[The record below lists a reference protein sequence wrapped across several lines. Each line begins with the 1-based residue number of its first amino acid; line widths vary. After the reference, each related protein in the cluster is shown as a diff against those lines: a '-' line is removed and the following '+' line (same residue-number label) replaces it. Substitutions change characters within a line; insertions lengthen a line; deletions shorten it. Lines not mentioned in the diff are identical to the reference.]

1 VTASAVG
8 AAPGIAI
15 LRVAWSSPISAYLVP
30 TVAASAFGAALGIA
44 RRIGN
49 RVELMIAHCD
59 ERALLI
65 DHGAH
70 EFERAQLSRPV
81 IDQIAHE
88 DGGVP
93 SLSPGTGA
101 MLVTHSSK
109 QRLELVGMAMH
120 VADDV
125 VIHDFFASEGLLSN

>member
-1 VTASAVG
+1 MPDLSEKGLVLQVVILDMR
-8 AAPGIAI
+8 PKVIA
-15 LRVAWSSPISAYLVP
+15 
-30 TVAASAFGAALGIA
+30 TAAL
-44 RRIGN
+44 RIGCRIRN
-49 RVELMIAHCD
+49 RIELVIAHRN

-70 EFERAQLSRPV
+70 KFERAQLTRAV
-81 IDQIAHE
+81 VDQIAHE
-88 DGGVP
+88 DGGVA

-101 MLVTHSSK
+101 MLVTHVSK
-109 QRLELVGMAMH
+109 QRLKLVGMAMH

>member
-1 VTASAVG
+1 MPDLSEEGLVLKVVILDMRSKVIATAAM
-8 AAPGIAI
+8 
-15 LRVAWSSPISAYLVP
+15 RVL
-30 TVAASAFGAALGIA
+30 
-44 RRIGN
+44 RRISN
-49 RVELMIAHCD
+49 RIELVIAHRN

-70 EFERAQLSRPV
+70 KFERAQLTRAV
-81 IDQIAHE
+81 VDQIAHE
-88 DGGVP
+88 DGGVA

-101 MLVTHSSK
+101 MLVTHVSK
-109 QRLELVGMAMH
+109 QRLELVGMTMH

>member
-1 VTASAVG
+1 V
-8 AAPGIAI
+8 
-15 LRVAWSSPISAYLVP
+15 
-30 TVAASAFGAALGIA
+30 
-44 RRIGN
+44 
-49 RVELMIAHCD
+49 IAHRNEC
-59 ERALLI
+59 ALLL

-70 EFERAQLSRPV
+70 KFERAQLTRAV
-81 IDQIAHE
+81 VDQIAHE
-88 DGGVP
+88 DSGVA

-101 MLVTHSSK
+101 MLLTHFTK